1 MLEPAAG
8 RRRLQTGDIC
18 HSLVDDYSPINQCR
32 GGGCRGSRR
41 RGATAVMEGSGMAR
55 EKLDAIGGGRE
66 RGEVA
71 ETVCSP

>member
-8 RRRLQTGDIC
+8 RRRLHTGDIC
-18 HSLVDDYSPINQCR
+18 HSLVDDYGPINQCR
-32 GGGCRGSRR
+32 GGGCIRAHPS
-41 RGATAVMEGSGMAR
+41 GAQAVMEGRVMVR
-55 EKLDAIGGGRE
+55 QELDSIGGGRE